1 MKRYNIFDRV
11 LYFTFYLGMKNLA
24 NIALKS
30 YQEIKTNGNLTS
42 KTAQRTILMGRT
54 RGHGLFSILL

>member
-30 YQEIKTNGNLTS
+30 YQEIKKNGNLTS
-42 KTAQRTILMGRT
+42 KTAQRTILMGK
-54 RGHGLFSILL
+54 